1 MKNEFRTS
9 DFGLASTLVALEHQ
23 VFEFDRR
30 NPKRVEFVFE
40 QSAKTSID
48 VENFWNDSIKISPQ
62 KFLIAQRLLKNRLYC
77 STFKNEN

>member
-30 NPKRVEFVFE
+30 NPKRVEFVFQGSE
-40 QSAKTSID
+40 EVSKLVNA
-48 VENFWNDSIKISPQ
+48 FWADSVAVS
-62 KFLIAQRLLKNRLYC
+62 AQRLLAAQKHLKNRLY
-77 STFKNEN
+77 SSAL

>member
-30 NPKRVEFVFE
+30 NPKRVEFIFE
-40 QSAKTSID
+40 DSEEVSELVNAFWADSVTVSA
-48 VENFWNDSIKISPQ
+48 Q
-62 KFLIAQRLLKNRLYC
+62 KLLAAQKKLKNRLY
-77 STFKNEN
+77 SSAL